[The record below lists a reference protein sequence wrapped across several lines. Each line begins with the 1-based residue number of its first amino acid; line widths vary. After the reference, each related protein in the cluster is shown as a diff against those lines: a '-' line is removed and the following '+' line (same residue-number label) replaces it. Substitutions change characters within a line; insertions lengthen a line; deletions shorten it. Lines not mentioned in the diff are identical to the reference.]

1 MHGSH
6 PLSKRFLMHTFVQP
20 VLIIFLFL
28 IRVQYLLSS
37 QVNSFYFIEKNVRI
51 LSHDKAF
58 CRPSTF
64 AQGGLKYSFSVNTL
78 KHYVSLKVGI
88 SHFFCKKRYSR
99 ASKPHVIPFVEGSVR
114 STHMQFS
121 IVQKGTMISSF
132 NHRTIDIQ
140 FLAKCVCPM
149 EQ

>member
-1 MHGSH
+1 
-6 PLSKRFLMHTFVQP
+6 
-20 VLIIFLFL
+20 
-28 IRVQYLLSS
+28 
-37 QVNSFYFIEKNVRI
+37 
-51 LSHDKAF
+51 
-58 CRPSTF
+58 
-64 AQGGLKYSFSVNTL
+64 
-78 KHYVSLKVGI
+78 LKVGI

-121 IVQKGTMISSF
+121 IVQKGAMISSF